1 MTDDTQDEGPVFRD
15 KRRIDPETGEARQSP
30 ADAQAAA
37 ERAAA
42 DGAEAQG
49 STDEATDAGAQAPA
63 SAPGPDDLSAEDRAL
78 LDGEAQRLA
87 EEAAS
92 VEARIA
98 AAEDEVRRLQA
109 EYVNYR
115 NRVERER
122 AADKVSTTA
131 SVLSALLPS
140 LDDLDRA
147 DQHGDLEG
155 SPLAIVAHGRW
166 AIFPAMVGVCAA
178 LFLGGLGLSSVS
190 SVVAP
195 YAVSR
200 PGDSPFQQ
208 PQRTGSG
215 GVIAQGL
222 VMLGAVLTALPAGW
236 LTWQAIDGTAIDAM
250 FALWVGAGAGA
261 LVLILG
267 IVVGAVVYERRAT
280 RLMEFA
286 EAT

>member
-42 DGAEAQG
+42 GEPQGASEQG
-49 STDEATDAGAQAPA
+49 ASDAGAQAPA

-78 LDGEAQRLA
+78 LDGEAKRLA

-131 SVLSALLPS
+131 SVLSALLPA

-147 DQHGDLEG
+147 EQHGDLEG
-155 SPLAIVAHGRW
+155 SPLAIVAQKLRG
-166 AIFPAMVGVCAA
+166 AID
-178 LFLGGLGLSSVS
+178 GLGLE
-190 SVVAP
+190 P
-195 YAVSR
+195 
-200 PGDSPFQQ
+200 
-208 PQRTGSG
+208 
-215 GVIAQGL
+215 
-222 VMLGAVLTALPAGW
+222 
-236 LTWQAIDGTAIDAM
+236 
-250 FALWVGAGAGA
+250 
-261 LVLILG
+261 
-267 IVVGAVVYERRAT
+267 VGAVGEPFDTAVHEAIAQLPNPEVTEMVVADVVQRGYRMGERLVRAAKVAVFVPAS
-280 RLMEFA
+280 E
-286 EAT
+286 